1 MQPAFLCIGFQKCGT
16 TTMYD
21 ILRQHKDI
29 VLTRD
34 VKEPM
39 YYRVKGMRALGG
51 KDWYEKRYFG
61 HVPPEDTRLRGEV
74 NAGLAFTH
82 CAGKIGV
89 DFPKSTKLIFMM
101 RNPVDR
107 CYSAYKYF
115 GALGFLP
122 WEATDFDLHHS
133 HAEGFDRYVR
143 SVLADPKQRGEI
155 MKKRLQYLCFS
166 QGNYCESIH
175 EYLRFFP
182 KENMKFILFEE
193 FIRDQEGVCR
203 DLYDFLGVEDDPNVQ
218 YNLRS
223 NEGVLRATSP
233 LASKIGISDGGLNY
247 LLYEFLD
254 LSRRAPAV
262 YRAYAKVHEAV
273 QKRCIT
279 EETDFSKMLPET
291 RALLEQYY
299 RRQKRSVEALMGRDL
314 SDLWF
319 A

>member
-1 MQPAFLCIGFQKCGT
+1 MQPSFLCIGFQKCGT

-21 ILRQHKDI
+21 ILKQHKDI

-39 YYRVKGMRALGG
+39 YYRVKGLRALGG
-51 KDWYEKRYFG
+51 KEWYEKRYFG

-82 CAGKIGV
+82 CAEKIGV
-89 DFPKSTKLIFMM
+89 DFPRDTKLIFMM

-122 WEATDFDLHHS
+122 WAVTDDDLRRG

-143 SVLADPKQRGEI
+143 SVLADEKQRGEI
-155 MKKRLQYLCFS
+155 MEKRLKYLCFS
-166 QGNYCESIH
+166 QGNYCQSIH

-193 FIRDQEGVCR
+193 FIRDQKRVCQE
-203 DLYDFLGVEDDPNVQ
+203 LYKFLGVEDDPDVE

-223 NEGVLRATSP
+223 NEGVLRAASP
-233 LASKIGISDGGLNY
+233 LASKLSVSEGGLHY
-247 LLYEFLD
+247 MLYEFLD
-254 LSRRAPAV
+254 LSRRLPAV
-262 YRAYAKVHEAV
+262 YRAYDRAHDKL
-273 QKRCIT
+273 QRRWIG
-279 EETDFSKMLPET
+279 EETDFSKMKPET
-291 RALLEQYY
+291 RALLESYY
-299 RRQKRSVEALMGRDL
+299 RRQKRGVEALMGRDL
-314 SDLWF
+314 SDIWF
-319 A
+319 R